1 MLELVNVL
9 SQITPLREIFQRN
22 GYPQN
27 FIDTCFK
34 LFLSRI
40 HIKKYNKEKI
50 VTVEKN
56 VSAIIPSSLRNYIP
70 AN

>member
-1 MLELVNVL
+1 MFL
-9 SQITPLREIFQRN
+9 SQLTLLREIFQRN

-27 FIDTCFK
+27 FIDTSFK
-34 LFLSRI
+34 LFLSTI
-40 HIKKYNKEKI
+40 HIKKDNKEKI
-50 VTVEKN
+50 DTVEKN